1 MSNIQCIEASYTILP
16 SFLHMISYL
25 YNAAE
30 TLDREELETTAVA
43 VRVAVRALGMLLVL
57 NSLPEI

>member
-1 MSNIQCIEASYTILP
+1 
-16 SFLHMISYL
+16 MISYL